1 MLEDMITTPEGAA
14 LITIKKNGG
23 TVATTSDGSAVD
35 MAHQLGE
42 ALGLYLAHN
51 KIKYNR
57 AQLWLFFEL
66 GLANGL
72 KEASYEENQDK

>member
-1 MLEDMITTPEGAA
+1 MLKDKITILENAA
-14 LITIKKNGG
+14 LITIEKDGG
-23 TVATTSDGSAVD
+23 TVATTSDGTAID

-42 ALGLYLAHN
+42 ALGLYLQHN
-51 KIKYNR
+51 KIKYTR

-66 GLANGL
+66 GLATGI